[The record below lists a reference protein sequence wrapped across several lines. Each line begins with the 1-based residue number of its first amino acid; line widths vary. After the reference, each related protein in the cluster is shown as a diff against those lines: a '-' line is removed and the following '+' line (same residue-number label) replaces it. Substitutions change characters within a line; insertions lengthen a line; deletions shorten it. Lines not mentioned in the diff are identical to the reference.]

1 MGFEVYEGY
10 GLTETSPV
18 LTVNPP
24 HRARAGSVGPPLPG
38 VKVDVRHCN
47 LSGIGDIW
55 VQGDSVM
62 SGYLKNPD
70 ATKRVLVDGWFCT
83 GDLGRCVADG
93 FVVLTGRSTD
103 LIVTGAGKNVYPD
116 EVEAHYQDLPYVA
129 EVCVFGLPAEDCL
142 GDTVH
147 AVMVFDSDATAG
159 MDRSSAEREV
169 RMAVEVVSESLPSQ
183 QRIATLHFWDR
194 QLPKTSTF
202 KAKRTQIR
210 DMVLAERHETIET
223 PDDTIGPE
231 PTGDRAGATARR
243 DDDPPGLPAVRRIL
257 ARASGKPLSS
267 ITRSMHLHLDLG
279 IDSIG
284 KMDVLGSIETRFGVQ
299 VTGVTA
305 AKVARVSDLL
315 AVIGDRKPKRGA
327 ATTADRWP
335 KRLREPTG
343 PALQNGPL
351 PAALVPMR
359 WLVRGGV
366 TAFMNTY
373 VRVRARGREN
383 IPTSGP
389 FILAPNHAS
398 HLDSPAVI
406 TAIGDKRR
414 VWVAGA
420 EDYFFNTPI
429 KRLVFGQLL
438 DTIPFDR
445 HGDGV
450 AGLYRCG
457 EALRRG
463 DGLLIFPE
471 GTRST
476 TGELQPF
483 KVGVALLAV
492 ERNAPIIPVYIHR
505 AFDLLSKGKHFIKP
519 GAVTVTFAKPIPP
532 SDLDD
537 QSDRQA
543 VLAELTRRVEAEV
556 EALAMEALA

>member
-1 MGFEVYEGY
+1 M
-10 GLTETSPV
+10 T
-18 LTVNPP
+18 
-24 HRARAGSVGPPLPG
+24 
-38 VKVDVRHCN
+38 
-47 LSGIGDIW
+47 
-55 VQGDSVM
+55 
-62 SGYLKNPD
+62 GYLKNPG
-70 ATKRVLVDGWFCT
+70 ATKEVLVDGWFST
-83 GDLGRCVADG
+83 GDLGRCDADG
-93 FVVLTGRSTD
+93 YVVLTGRSTD

-116 EVEAHYQDLPYVA
+116 EVEARYQDLPYVA
-129 EVCVFGLPAEDCL
+129 EVCVFGLPAEDGL

-147 AVMVFDSDATAG
+147 AVLVFDSEATAG

-169 RMAVEVVSESLPSQ
+169 RMAVEVVSESLPSH

-194 QLPKTSTF
+194 PLPKTSTF
-202 KAKRTQIR
+202 KAKRAQIR
-210 DMVLAERHETIET
+210 DMVLSERSARIESAEDGT
-223 PDDTIGPE
+223 GPE
-231 PTGDRAGATARR
+231 PTGTRGGASARR

-257 ARASGKPLSS
+257 ARCSGKPSSS

-284 KMDVLGSIETRFGVQ
+284 KMDVLGSIETQFGVQ
-299 VTGVTA
+299 VTGETA
-305 AKVARVSDLL
+305 AKIARVSDLL
-315 AVIGDRKPKRGA
+315 AVVGDRKPKRGA
-327 ATTADRWP
+327 ATTADTWP

-351 PAALVPMR
+351 PATLVPVR
-359 WLVRGGV
+359 WLLRGGV

-373 VRVRARGREN
+373 VRVRVRGREN

-389 FILAPNHAS
+389 FVLAPNHAS

-429 KRLVFGQLL
+429 KRLIFGRLL

-445 HGDGV
+445 HGDGI

-471 GTRST
+471 GTRSI

-483 KVGVALLAV
+483 KVGVALLAI
-492 ERNAPIIPVYIHR
+492 ERNAPIIPVHIHR
-505 AFDLLSKGKHFIKP
+505 AFDLLSKGTHFIKP
-519 GAVTVTFAKPIPP
+519 GTVTVSFAKPIHPP
-532 SDLDD
+532 DLDH
-537 QSDRQA
+537 QSDRHV
-543 VLAELTRRVEAEV
+543 VLEELTRRVEAEV
-556 EALAMEALA
+556 EALATGAFA